1 MIFLRWLLPVAV
13 AVLSFLAFLPALH
26 GEFLNWDDF
35 SNFANNDGFRGLGW
49 TQLKWMW
56 TATLLGHY
64 IPLTWMSL
72 GLNYTL
78 GGMNPWGYHLGN
90 LLLHAANALVFYFL
104 ALRLLR
110 HSLSPS
116 AGEGQRLL
124 HNSLPPSAG
133 EGQRLLHNSLSP
145 SGGEG
150 QGEGEHDISRP
161 YWGAAFAALVFSLHP
176 LRVESVAWVTERR
189 DVLYTLFFLLSALA
203 YLRSVEP
210 GEPHGGRWR
219 LASLAAFVA
228 ALLSKA
234 AAMTL
239 PAALLVMDVYPLR
252 RLTRDNWKRVV
263 ILEKI
268 PYGVLAV
275 AGAVVA
281 MIAVRQGAVVTPYSE
296 YGIPAR
302 IAMTLYSFWIY
313 PWTWVWPVGLSP
325 LYELPARVDPLAP
338 RFLLPAVGL
347 VAVTAALIAL
357 RRRWPGALAAWL
369 FSALMILPVSGAVH
383 AGYQLAHDR
392 YSYVSGLGFAVL
404 AGGVLAWVLGLAERR
419 RLARWVKPVMLAGAA
434 AAVLL
439 LGAGTWDQTG
449 AWKDSE
455 TLWRGA
461 LALDPECMI
470 CHNNLGSALFVRKQ
484 YREAEAEYRAALALR
499 PGRAP
504 THNNL
509 GTALI
514 FQERYAEAEQELK
527 EALRLQPTLTGAR
540 ANLGAVYGRQGR
552 YEEAVRVLREAYQEK
567 PDFPDLPRNLAQ
579 ALRGR
584 GAELALAGRTAEA
597 LPLFSEAVQVWP
609 DDPDTWSFLGQAL
622 LREGKPAEA
631 AQALLRSVVLSPKV
645 AATRFWLARAFI
657 EMGDRERADAEL
669 IALRALSPAM
679 ADEFR
684 KAHPA
689 GPGR

>member
-1 MIFLRWLLPVAV
+1 VSLLRWLLPVAV
-13 AVLSFLAFLPALH
+13 VILSIVAFLPALH

-35 SNFANNDGFRGLGW
+35 SNFVNNDGFRGLGW

-64 IPLTWMSL
+64 IPLTWMTL
-72 GLNYTL
+72 GLNYVF
-78 GGMNPWGYHLGN
+78 GGMNPWGYHLAN

-110 HSLSPS
+110 LALSPS
-116 AGEGQRLL
+116 ES
-124 HNSLPPSAG
+124 SLPLTSGERAG
-133 EGQRLLHNSLSP
+133 VGGDEGVKGDEGVRGDARLYL
-145 SGGEG
+145 
-150 QGEGEHDISRP
+150 
-161 YWGAAFAALVFSLHP
+161 GATFAALVFSLHP

-203 YLRSVEP
+203 YLRSVDP
-210 GEPHGGRWR
+210 GGRHGRGWR
-219 LASLAAFVA
+219 LASLVAFVA

-239 PAALLVMDVYPLR
+239 PAALLVMDIYPLR
-252 RLTRDNWKRVV
+252 RLNRDNWKRTI
-263 ILEKI
+263 ILEKL
-268 PYGVLAV
+268 PYGILSA

-281 MIAVRQGAVVTPYSE
+281 MIAVRKGAVVTPYSE
-296 YGIPAR
+296 YGLPAR
-302 IAMTLYSFWIY
+302 IAMTFYSFWFY
-313 PWTWVWPVGLSP
+313 PWKWVWPVGLSP
-325 LYELPARVDPLAP
+325 LYELPPHVDPLAA
-338 RFLLPAVGL
+338 RFLVPAVGL
-347 VAVTAALIAL
+347 IAVTAILIAL
-357 RRRWPGALAAWL
+357 RRRWPGGLAAWA

-404 AGGVLAWVLGLAERR
+404 AGGALVWVLGLAERR
-419 RLARWVKPVMLAGAA
+419 RLGRWVAPLMLGGSVVAL
-434 AAVLL
+434 LL
-439 LGAGTWDQTG
+439 LGVDAWEQTG

-484 YREAEAEYRAALALR
+484 YREAEAEYRTALALR

-514 FQERYAEAEQELK
+514 FQERYAEAEQELT

-552 YEEAVRVLREAYQEK
+552 YEEAVSLLREAYREK
-567 PDFPDLPRNLAQ
+567 PEFPDLPRNLAQ

-584 GAELALAGRTAEA
+584 GAELALGGRTAESV
-597 LPLFSEAVQVWP
+597 LLFREAAQIWP
-609 DDPDTWSFLGQAL
+609 EDPDTWSFLGQAL
-622 LREGKPAEA
+622 LREGKPAQASE
-631 AQALLRSVVLSPKV
+631 ALLRSVALSPRV
-645 AATRFWLARAFI
+645 AATRFWLARAFL
-657 EMGDRERADAEL
+657 EMGDRDRADAEL
-669 IALRALSPAM
+669 TALRALNPSM
-679 ADEFR
+679 ADEFQ
-684 KAHPA
+684 KGSPA
-689 GPGR
+689 APRR